1 METGRREA
9 KATGVGIGV
18 VGIEHLHL
26 FELVEGLTAAG
37 CVAVCHAAG
46 PGPLTEAYAGW
57 QGGSR
62 ATDTSGVLADPDV
75 DLVVLAGIPA
85 ERAPV
90 AQAAM
95 VAGKHVLSDKP
106 GATTPAQLDELRRVA
121 AATERRWWVLFSE
134 RFGSPAVMR
143 AVALARSGR
152 VGRVV
157 HVQGAAPHRGQ
168 LDLRSDWFFD
178 RSRVGGI
185 LVDLGSHQADQF
197 LAVTGAPGDQVQVTD
212 AAAGNVAAPGHP
224 GLEDVGEM
232 VLVAPGVRGHHR
244 VDYLEPDGFP
254 TWGDVRLVITGTEG
268 RIEVRI
274 PVDPDVPD
282 GATPSEV
289 VVTDHRGVHRHDGPV
304 GADPEVPWAELL
316 LADLSDGGERLMT
329 RRHPFDVTDLTL
341 RAAAAA
347 RPWGAP

>member
-37 CVAVCHAAG
+37 CVAVCHAAA

-121 AATERRWWVLFSE
+121 SATERRWWVLFSE

-157 HVQGAAPHRGQ
+157 HVQGVAPHRGQ
-168 LDLRSDWFFD
+168 VGLRPDWFFD

-185 LVDLGSHQADQF
+185 LVDLGSHRRPV
-197 LAVTGAPGDQVQVTD
+197 LAVTGA
-212 AAAGNVAAPGHP
+212 AATRCRRPTPPRARCAEVL

-232 VLVAPGVRGHHR
+232 VLAPLGVLRHSTGSMTWSSMRPRRGRRAPGDHR
-244 VDYLEPDGFP
+244 DG
-254 TWGDVRLVITGTEG
+254 G
-268 RIEVRI
+268 RIE
-274 PVDPDVPD
+274 
-282 GATPSEV
+282 GAHP
-289 VVTDHRGVHRHDGPV
+289 
-304 GADPEVPWAELL
+304 
-316 LADLSDGGERLMT
+316 
-329 RRHPFDVTDLTL
+329 RRP
-341 RAAAAA
+341 
-347 RPWGAP
+347 

>member
-1 METGRREA
+1 MDTGPREPNRGA
-9 KATGVGIGV
+9 VGVGV
-18 VGIEHLHL
+18 VGIDHLHV

-37 CVAVCHAAG
+37 CAAVCHAAG
-46 PGPLTEAYAGW
+46 PGPLADAYAGW
-57 QGGSR
+57 QTGSR

-75 DLVVLAGIPA
+75 ELVVLAGIPVDRAAVA
-85 ERAPV
+85 E
-90 AQAAM
+90 AAM

-106 GATTPAQLDELRRVA
+106 GATTMAQLDELRRVA
-121 AATERRWWVLFSE
+121 ASTGRRWWVLFSE

-143 AVALARSGR
+143 AVALARAGR

-168 LDLRSDWFFD
+168 LDLRPDWFFE

-197 LAVTGAPGDQVQVTD
+197 LAVTGAAGDQVQVTD
-212 AAAGNVAAPGHP
+212 AAAGNVRAPGHP

-274 PVDPDVPD
+274 PVGPG
-282 GATPSEV
+282 GAAPAAV
-289 VVTDHRGVHRHDGPV
+289 VVTDHGGVHRHDGPV
-304 GADPEVPWAELL
+304 GPDPEVPWAEQL